1 MGGSLVPDCEQAK
14 NDGPVRASQQVV
26 QEPQTYNLDWQ
37 APGVLHPNEP
47 TVVYTRV
54 IQLNLD

>member
-26 QEPQTYNLDWQ
+26 QEPQTYNPDWQ
-37 APGVLHPNEP
+37 TPRVLHPTEP
-47 TVVYTRV
+47 AVVLARV
-54 IQLNLD
+54 RQPNLD